1 MKSMLSRR
9 SLLQMIGSSFAALS
23 GAAFLPSR
31 SFGALS
37 SEIAQVKWEDSWPA
51 LANFSRD
58 PLIVV
63 FSEKAAMVL
72 DPGYKV
78 SCCRAELLS
87 AIENS
92 IDLPIT
98 VTRV

>member
-9 SLLQMIGSSFAALS
+9 SLFQLIGSSFATLS
-23 GAAFLPSR
+23 GAALLPSR
-31 SFGALS
+31 LFAGPS
-37 SEIAQVKWEDSWPA
+37 SGTLRVKWEDSWPA

-58 PLIVV
+58 PLIIV
-63 FSEKAAMVL
+63 FSEKAEMVL

-78 SCCRAELLS
+78 SCCRAQLLS

-92 IDLPIT
+92 MDLPIT

>member
-1 MKSMLSRR
+1 M
-9 SLLQMIGSSFAALS
+9 
-23 GAAFLPSR
+23 
-31 SFGALS
+31 
-37 SEIAQVKWEDSWPA
+37 KWEDSWPV
-51 LANFSRD
+51 LANFSDD

-63 FSEKAAMVL
+63 FSEKAEMVL

-92 IDLPIT
+92 MDLPIT

>member
-1 MKSMLSRR
+1 MKSLLSRR
-9 SLLQMIGSSFAALS
+9 SLFQVIGSSFSALTAAAL
-23 GAAFLPSR
+23 LPSR
-31 SFGALS
+31 SFAWPL
-37 SEIAQVKWEDSWPA
+37 SEILQVKWEDSWPA

-58 PLIVV
+58 PLIVL
-63 FSEKAAMVL
+63 FSEKAEMVL

-92 IDLPIT
+92 MDLPIT